1 MIHKIQWGIIGC
13 GDVTEVKSGP
23 AFNLI
28 EGSSLYAV
36 MRRNADKAKDYA
48 ERHNVPKWYSDAD
61 ALMNDPEVN
70 AIYIATP
77 PDTHALYTLKAL
89 SLRKP
94 VYVEKPMALN
104 TAECENML
112 KSSTV
117 NDTPLFVAYYR
128 RALPYFIKVKQLIE
142 DGHIGEPMHVEIRLL
157 QPPKHDEIDGM
168 PGWRVNP
175 SISGGGHFHDLA
187 SHQFDFLDY
196 LFGPIQTVTALHGNL
211 GKLYETD
218 DTVVTGFHI
227 LKGNVY
233 GTGIWSFSV
242 PEFLKEDCCIITGT
256 EGQIRFSFFSTD
268 QPVRLKT
275 KTQQIDFNIHH
286 PRHVQQ
292 PLIQQVVNALRNG
305 AHCVSTASS
314 AIRTSK
320 VLDEV
325 FTKR

>member
-1 MIHKIQWGIIGC
+1 MNHKIQWGIIGC
-13 GDVTEVKSGP
+13 GDVTELKSGP
-23 AFNLI
+23 AFNLT
-28 EGSSLYAV
+28 EGSSLHAV

-48 ERHNVPKWYSDAD
+48 ERHNVPKWYTDAD

-70 AIYIATP
+70 AIYVATP
-77 PDTHALYTLKAL
+77 PDTHADYTIKAL

-104 TAECENML
+104 TNECEAML
-112 KSSTV
+112 EASIT

-128 RALPYFIKVKQLIE
+128 RALPYFSKVKQLIE

-157 QPPKHDEIDGM
+157 LPPKDDELEGM

-175 SISGGGHFHDLA
+175 AISGGGHFHDLA
-187 SHQFDFLDY
+187 SHQFDFIDY
-196 LFGPIQTVTALHGNL
+196 LLGPVDKINALHGNL
-211 GKLYETD
+211 GKLY
-218 DTVVTGFHI
+218 DTEDVVVTSFQTG
-227 LKGNVY
+227 KGNIY
-233 GTGIWSFSV
+233 GLGIWSFSV
-242 PEFLKEDCCIITGT
+242 SEFLKEDLCIITGT

-268 QPVRLKT
+268 QPVHLKT
-275 KTQQIDFNIHH
+275 KTQEMNFNIQH
-286 PRHVQQ
+286 PKHVQH

-325 FTKR
+325 FKNR